1 MFEIHHFITDIVG
14 VLQLTDI
21 FHFIVPQVGVGGG
34 VEAKEHIELLPL
46 IKFTLIFLAGVG
58 TVFGIGLALTAK
70 RFSVKV
76 DPRIEKVMDVLAH
89 AH

>member
-1 MFEIHHFITDIVG
+1 MFEIHNLIIDIAR
-14 VLQLTDI
+14 LFQLIDI
-21 FHFIVPQVGVGGG
+21 SNFLIPLAGVGGG
-34 VEAKEHIELLPL
+34 IEAKEHVELIPL

-58 TVFGIGLALTAK
+58 IVFGLGLAFTAK
-70 RFSVKV
+70 RFSVKI